1 MSQSYCAVR
10 ISEHM
15 ARDANGTLICLSAP
29 ICRSGYQT
37 YKANEVDPQSGDDSE
52 VDILRPVSEVTSPA
66 TIASFEGVD
75 LTLRHPATF
84 VTPDTHSWSA
94 LGHAQNVRIGPNDE
108 DGNVQLVADLF
119 IKDRSLQEAIER
131 GVRDLSCGYR
141 YDLVQLSNGDWA
153 QVNIRGNH
161 IAVVENGRAGTSKI
175 MDSKDGDMDGQ
186 KLDRLCDLLEK
197 LLPSQSQDAECNC
210 GGKKQHSDACP
221 CYDKEAVDGPI
232 DKAAEGMATGN
243 LSELSEAG
251 EEMTSGAVEKAAGMV
266 GSLMD
271 DDPDG
276 NLDPQYTKSA
286 RVNNRE
292 GQPEMGNFTPVRSN
306 PNNAKTGATGNVN
319 PVAARDALQSLANPS
334 LRAAVRA
341 GGKKVIDAYNA
352 TVRGLRTQLRAGNG
366 GRALGT
372 DGINSSS
379 RRKADAA
386 SFEASAAKFHGK
398 AIKLHADVNAAD
410 EHRGEDAQQPE
421 ESFDEA
427 VERVRREQIERWTP
441 KRRR

>member
-37 YKANEVDPQSGDDSE
+37 YKANEVDPQSGDDTD

-161 IAVVENGRAGTSKI
+161 IAVVESGRSGTSKI
-175 MDSKDGDMDGQ
+175 MDSMDSKDGDMDNA
-186 KLDRLCDLLEK
+186 KLDRLCSLLEQ
-197 LLPSQSQDAECNC
+197 LL
-210 GGKKQHSDACP
+210 KQRGAS
-221 CYDKEAVDGPI
+221 EADDDLPGV
-232 DKAAEGMATGN
+232 ATGN
-243 LSELSEAG
+243 AIAEGRGGEALENVAEGVGEVASQVASSVERAG
-251 EEMTSGAVEKAAGMV
+251 EAAA
-266 GSLMD
+266 D

-276 NLDPQYTKSA
+276 DLDPQYEKA
-286 RVNNRE
+286 A
-292 GQPEMGNFTPVRSN
+292 GPERALKQFTDLIPISSGG
-306 PNNAKTGATGNVN
+306 GASGNVN
-319 PVAARDALQSLANPS
+319 PLAARDALQSLANPS

-341 GGKKVIDAYNA
+341 GGRKMIDAYNR
-352 TVRGLRTQLRAGNG
+352 TVRGLRAQLKAGNG
-366 GRALGT
+366 RALAT

-379 RRKADAA
+379 RRKSDAA
-386 SFEASAAKFHGK
+386 SFEASAARFHGK
-398 AIKLHADVNAAD
+398 AIKLHADVNAVD
-410 EHRGEDAQQPE
+410 EYRAEDAGRHE
-421 ESFDEA
+421 ETFDEA
-427 VERVRREQIERWTP
+427 VERVRQEQIARWTP
-441 KRRR
+441 QKRR

>member
-37 YKANEVDPQSGDDSE
+37 YKASEVDPESGDDTE

-75 LTLRHPATF
+75 LTLHHPAKF
-84 VTPDTHSWSA
+84 VTPDTHAWSA
-94 LGHAQNVRIGPNDE
+94 LGHAQNVRIGPKDE

-119 IKDRSLQEAIER
+119 VKDKTLQEAIER

-141 YDLVQLSNGDWA
+141 YDLVELSDGTWA

-175 MDSKDGDMDGQ
+175 MDSKDGDMDGK
-186 KLDRLCDLLEK
+186 KLDRLCTILEK

-210 GGKKQHSDACP
+210 GGKSQHSDACP
-221 CYDKEAVDGPI
+221 CYGKEAKDDEPWEE
-232 DKAAEGMATGN
+232 AEGSM
-243 LSELSEAG
+243 
-251 EEMTSGAVEKAAGMV
+251 
-266 GSLMD
+266 
-271 DDPDG
+271 
-276 NLDPQYTKSA
+276 
-286 RVNNRE
+286 
-292 GQPEMGNFTPVRSN
+292 QPEGNPTEESSESMSGSESEDETAEEAEAQYERAGGPERKLKGFTNLIPTEGSG
-306 PNNAKTGATGNVN
+306 KGGFVN
-319 PVAARDALQSLANPS
+319 PVAARDALQN
-334 LRAAVRA
+334 LRNIRALVQRNGSDRQIRSYNAAVRLV
-341 GGKKVIDAYNA
+341 KEQI
-352 TVRGLRTQLRAGNG
+352 
-366 GRALGT
+366 ALGE
-372 DGINSSS
+372 GFNPRSSAFDSKS
-379 RRKADAA
+379 RRRAESAD
-386 SFEASAAKFHGK
+386 FEARAARFHGR
-398 AIKLHADVNAAD
+398 AIKLHAGVNTVED
-410 EHRGEDAQQPE
+410 EHRAEDMRQPE

-427 VERVRREQIERWTP
+427 VERVRQKQIARWTP